1 MSADINRL
9 EHIIEAV
16 DRIQNYTAV
25 EYADYEK
32 SLEKQDAV
40 ISNFFKLG
48 EAAGKISPEL
58 KTAHPEVNWRNA
70 IGMRNVLVHD
80 YVKIDYKELWLTAKN
95 DLPALKKQIQKILE
109 DISEQ

>member
-1 MSADINRL
+1 MTADINRL
-9 EHIIEAV
+9 EHIIEAI

-32 SLEKQDAV
+32 SPEKQDAV
-40 ISNFFKLG
+40 TSNFIKLG
-48 EAAGKISPEL
+48 EAASKITPEL
-58 KTAHPEVNWRNA
+58 KTAYPEVNWRNA

-95 DLPALKKQIQKILE
+95 DLPVLKKQIQKILE
-109 DISEQ
+109 DISEK